1 MYIVC
6 TMFVGQEFPFQEVPS
21 VEFQTWNLLVIR
33 TIPNIRNKGVQKAGF
48 VRHVAV
54 YIHKHNLSVAFT
66 QPECVLLVYTH
77 KPKA

>member
-54 YIHKHNLSVAFT
+54 YIHKHNPKSGI
-66 QPECVLLVYTH
+66 YTI
-77 KPKA
+77 